1 MDDKNEFI
9 QKRRFLDPSTIKV
22 KLKDEV
28 DEDEEEKKD
37 DTDEKKKDN
46 EKKKVE
52 KNDNKSNNDIA
63 KQISDPDSNKTPDM
77 EAGEEEELKQIKQY
91 EKTVQIRLCNY
102 SMLMRA

>member
-1 MDDKNEFI
+1 M
-9 QKRRFLDPSTIKV
+9 IKV

-28 DEDEEEKKD
+28 DEDEDEE
-37 DTDEKKKDN
+37 EKKKDDEE
-46 EKKKVE
+46 EKKVNGKEKVE
-52 KNDNKSNNDIA
+52 RSKNKSNTDIA
-63 KQISDPDSNKTPDM
+63 RQISDPDSSNKTPDM